1 MADTPE
7 AVLAAFLRTDRNEVR
22 LRLRT
27 FRGQQYLDLRTFF
40 LPKDFAEMVP
50 TKRGIQLPLDVLP
63 ELLTALGRAQ
73 EYLQLEAGA
82 K

>member
-1 MADTPE
+1 MPDDQE

-27 FRGQQYLDLRTFF
+27 FRGTQYLDLRTFF

-50 TKRGIQLPLDVLP
+50 TKRGIQLPLEVLP
-63 ELLTALGRAQ
+63 ELLSGLARAQ
-73 EYLQLEAGA
+73 EFLKLAAGA
-82 K
+82 